1 MIFKNNIPQPPD
13 FVAGEVILINKQL
26 RWTSFDI
33 VNSLRIF
40 LKYNYGHRKLK
51 IGHAGTLDPLATG
64 LVIVCTGRKTKEIEK
79 YQAQQKTYAGSLML
93 GQTTPSFDLET
104 EPDQTFDTQHITPAM
119 IHEAAQKF
127 TGIISQ
133 QPPVFSAIKI
143 DGKKAYDYARAN
155 KPVKMRER
163 EVEIFKFI
171 ITKIE
176 MPQVWFEVEC
186 SKGTYIRSL
195 ANDFGKAL
203 GSGAY
208 LASLCRTA
216 IGNYHNDDAL
226 TVEEFKTIFGKNET
240 VTA

>member
-1 MIFKNNIPQPPD
+1 MISKNNIPELPD
-13 FVAGEVILINKQL
+13 FTTGEVILINKQL

-40 LKYNYGHRKLK
+40 LKYAYGHRKLK

-64 LVIVCTGRKTKEIEK
+64 LVIVCTGRKTKEIDQ
-79 YQAQQKTYAGSLML
+79 YQAQQKTYTGSLML

-104 EPDQTFDTQHITPAM
+104 EPDQNFETQHITPEM
-119 IHEAAQKF
+119 IHEAAVKF
-127 TGIISQ
+127 TGIIRQ

-155 KPVKMRER
+155 KPVEMRER
-163 EVEIFKFI
+163 EVEIFKFN

-176 MPQVWFEVEC
+176 MPEVWFEVEC

-195 ANDFGKAL
+195 ANDFGKAV

-216 IGNYHNDDAL
+216 IGDYRNDDAL
-226 TVEEFKTIFGKNET
+226 TVDEFKKIFGKNEVIT
-240 VTA
+240 E